1 MDVAQP
7 LWKRYIIYETMSKA
21 FENNGETAIYQ
32 SIIKKQKMMAILAAD
47 AVDIRAGNAV
57 RKPLDLT

>member
-1 MDVAQP
+1 
-7 LWKRYIIYETMSKA
+7 MSKA